1 MIVAP
6 TIAITNEYST
16 TANCSRERCCGDALN
31 GKFFDQICIDYSYTD
46 GPIGKHNNLGSNVA
60 GEEYDAAELGVRLK
74 DPKMSAPS
82 RVWRSRGASKTERHM
97 AFRRLPKQRSAGAPQ
112 VYPRSKYIGG
122 SDRACSS
129 TWDNHCASN
138 DEVSNTEYYCIKVVI
153 LQRSSGKLVYK
164 FSGEGH

>member
-1 MIVAP
+1 MENSSIKSASI
-6 TIAITNEYST
+6 TAIRTGPLESITTWEVTSPVKNTTRLSSEST
-16 TANCSRERCCGDALN
+16 
-31 GKFFDQICIDYSYTD
+31 
-46 GPIGKHNNLGSNVA
+46 
-60 GEEYDAAELGVRLK
+60 K

-97 AFRRLPKQRSAGAPQ
+97 ALRRLPKQRSAGAPQ